1 MATADEYAAWIVKN
15 ADKKGT
21 PAFETVAA
29 AYKDARSS
37 APTQEPTV
45 VKPTAQPSEIPALRK
60 GFLDALSAP
69 FEMGMELSQKPRAEQ
84 AAFIAPAVEALGA
97 GGGGIIG
104 SAVGPAGAV
113 AGAGAGYAGAKE
125 LLRHVAGT
133 AAPETLPQAAQRV
146 GETALTGATLEAG
159 GRGLMPYVGKM
170 IEPIAKYARKLSDIK
185 ASTYIDAVE
194 GKGKDILNALTSKNA
209 TITPGSVP
217 TAGEVAAPV
226 GSTKFSAFQQKLK
239 ELPETATEYAAN
251 AAQTNQARRAQDAR
265 VADRYAKIA
274 ATVKAKI
281 DRGLVDVSPTDIG
294 NTLTSAAK
302 VARQDVKTNLVQPA
316 YKAAFDAAGDA
327 KIDVSKVVADAETIL
342 GRKLSSFAT
351 ETAPDTV
358 RKLLSFKLAIPEAE
372 AVAIGKAG
380 FKSAKPPAPPA
391 PTPEATLQQLDD
403 VRKAIN
409 ADIAAASTSN
419 APMAATT
426 LRNLRQLHS
435 SIDDAIGKSTT
446 LPDTAKTAYT
456 DAVNIYRTQYAPRF
470 KEGVNAE
477 LFKRTSLAEG
487 KVRPEDVINKYFT
500 PNGESEARQFN
511 ELFGKDPNAVTVAR
525 AGIED
530 VFRKKVVDAATGEVN
545 PTKLA
550 NFMRDHGRSIDIFDA
565 GGMNLKARLNI
576 IAKDA
581 QRLAQIEAAA
591 KASGNKLSPP
601 LPPGVNALA
610 VEKNIANLTRGMT
623 PRQLTAINAVRDDLA
638 RELEFKAL
646 ATAGGAS
653 EKFIGGLATATGKE
667 SGVAPLPTILSIP
680 ITVYNNVVKRLLGV
694 VDQKLAME
702 IAREMTNPAVAAKS
716 IKSALERQA
725 QHTSANKLIG
735 GVASKIPTSA
745 VSVQALPSD
754 SANQNALAP

>member
-1 MATADEYAAWIVKN
+1 MAKPWEQYQQTAPAA
-15 ADKKGT
+15 
-21 PAFETVAA
+21 PAPWLQ
-29 AYKDARSS
+29 YQ
-37 APTQEPTV
+37 APAE
-45 VKPTAQPSEIPALRK
+45 APSEIPAPRG

-69 FEMGMELSQKPRAEQ
+69 FEMGMGLAQKPRAEQ
-84 AAFIAPAVEALGA
+84 AAVIAPAVEALGA
-97 GGGGIIG
+97 AGGA
-104 SAVGPAGAV
+104 AVGSVGGPLGTV
-113 AGAGAGYAGAKE
+113 LGSGVGYAGAKE
-125 LLRHVAGT
+125 LMRHVAGT
-133 AAPETLPQAAQRV
+133 ATPETLPQATQRV
-146 GETALTGATLEAG
+146 GETALTGAALEAG

-170 IEPIAKYARKLSDIK
+170 LEPIAKYARKLSDIK
-185 ASTYIDAVE
+185 ASTYLDAVE
-194 GKGKDILNALTSKNA
+194 GKGRDILNALTSKGA
-209 TITPGSVP
+209 TITPGSAP
-217 TAGEVAAPV
+217 TAGEIAAPV

-239 ELPETATEYAAN
+239 DLPETATEYAAN
-251 AAQTNQARRAQDAR
+251 TAQTNQARLAHDAR
-265 VADRYAKIA
+265 VAQDFARKA
-274 ATVKAKI
+274 AAVKAKI

-294 NTLTSAAK
+294 TTLTSAAK

-327 KIDVSKVVADAETIL
+327 KIDVSNVVVDAEKIL

-358 RKLLSFKLAIPEAE
+358 RKLLSFKPAIPEAE
-372 AVAIGKAG
+372 AAAIGKAG
-380 FKSAKPPAPPA
+380 FKSAKPPAA
-391 PTPEATLQQLDD
+391 PVAPPEATLQQLDD

-426 LRNLRQLHS
+426 LRNLRQLHTA
-435 SIDDAIGKSTT
+435 IDDAINKSTT
-446 LPDTAKTAYT
+446 LSDTAKTAYT
-456 DAVNIYRTQYAPRF
+456 DAINIYRTQYAPRF

-511 ELFGKDPNAVTVAR
+511 ELFGKNPNAVAVAR

-550 NFMRDHGRSIDIFDA
+550 NFMRDHGRSIDIFDNA
-565 GGMNLKARLNI
+565 GMNLKARFNV
-576 IAKDA
+576 IAQDS

-610 VEKNIANLTRGMT
+610 VEKKIADLTRGMT
-623 PRQLTAINAVRDDLA
+623 PQQLSSINAVRDDLA

-646 ATAGGAS
+646 ATAGRAS
-653 EKFIGGLATATGKE
+653 EKSVGGLATAAGKE
-667 SGVAPLPTILSIP
+667 SGVAPLPAILSIP
-680 ITVYNNVVKRLLGV
+680 ITVYNNVVKRLMGV
-694 VDQKLAME
+694 MDQKLAME

-725 QHTSANKLIG
+725 RHTATNKLVSD
-735 GVASKIPTSA
+735 VAGKMPSSA
-745 VSVQALPSD
+745 VSVQMLPSD
-754 SANQNALAP
+754 SANQNALTK